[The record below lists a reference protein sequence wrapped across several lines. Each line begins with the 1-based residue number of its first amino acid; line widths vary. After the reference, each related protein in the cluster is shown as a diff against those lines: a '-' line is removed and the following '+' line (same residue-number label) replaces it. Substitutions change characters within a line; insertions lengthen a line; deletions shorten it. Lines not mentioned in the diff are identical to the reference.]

1 MSGSATKTASESWVG
16 RSVKRQ
22 EDPRLVT
29 GTGLFADDESRPDLL
44 HCAILRSPYPHA
56 RIVAI
61 DASAARAMEGV
72 ETVVTG
78 EEALAHWRPIGET
91 FEVPGMKLPV
101 VYGMA
106 VGKAVFE
113 GEPVAAVAA
122 VDRYLAEDALEA
134 IEVTY
139 EALEPV
145 MDAVWPG
152 DPGSGEPIYE
162 EWGDNVQLAWAFAH
176 GEPDRAFAEADLV
189 VSERIAV
196 HRYSAVPLE
205 PRAVL
210 ASFDPAAGTLTVR
223 ASTQVPHQSRTQ
235 YARIFGLPESA
246 VTVYAH
252 DVGGGFGSKLTVEG
266 DVIPVL
272 LSVLSGRPV
281 KWAETREEWL
291 LSAPTGSRDYV
302 HHGELALSSDG
313 RILGLRDRLIC
324 DFGCDAFVRTSGSAA
339 LLVGGAYAPGPYRI
353 ENYDFDGV
361 GVVTNK
367 SSYGAYRGYGKD
379 VANQVTERLID
390 RAADELGIDPLELR
404 RRNLVEEFPHQL
416 VTGPVIENGSF
427 RACLD
432 LLEREMDLAALRA
445 ERDRARAEGRYLGVG
460 AISVLEPSGGAFPAS
475 LFTGF
480 ETASVRLHADGTAT
494 ALTGMQPIGQ
504 GVQTT
509 YAQVVA
515 DAVGITPDDVEMVWG
530 DTRAIPHGQGSWASR
545 GASYGVSAAHEAGL
559 EVRRKLLKVAA
570 HLLEAEAEELEAR
583 DGRIWVGADPERSV
597 TVAAAADAAYYSPG
611 PYAVLPDEP
620 VPMLE
625 ASAVATN
632 PEVSWVPDELGR
644 VRLYPTHGS
653 GAIGCLVEVDAETG
667 QVEVRHVWHVGDAGR
682 IINPMVVD
690 GQIRGSAVQ
699 AFGGTM
705 FEQVA
710 YGEDGQLL
718 SKTLTDYQL
727 PNQGSV
733 PDIDVFHI
741 ETPSPI
747 TVLGT
752 KGVGEG
758 AHIGLGAA
766 LLAATE
772 DALRPLG
779 VKVLSTPLT
788 PQRVRRSIEQAES
801 R

>member
-1 MSGSATKTASESWVG
+1 MATTVTQTDSWIG
-16 RSVKRQ
+16 KSIKRH

-29 GTGLFADDESRPDLL
+29 GLGLFADDEQVPGLL
-44 HCAILRSPYPHA
+44 HCAILRSPHPHA
-56 RIVAI
+56 RIVDI
-61 DASAARAMEGV
+61 DTSRARAIPGV
-72 ETVVTG
+72 ELVITG
-78 EEALAHWRPIGET
+78 EEALEHWRPIGET

-113 GEPVAAVAA
+113 GEPVVAVAA

-139 EALEPV
+139 DVLEPV
-145 MDAVWPG
+145 MTAARPG
-152 DPGSGEPIYE
+152 EPGAGDPIYE
-162 EWGDNVQLAWAFAH
+162 GWDDNVQLAWAFAH
-176 GEPDRAFAEADLV
+176 GDPDRAFAEADVV
-189 VSERIAV
+189 VSARVGV

-210 ASFDPAAGTLTVR
+210 ANFDPAARTLTVR

-235 YARIFGLPESA
+235 YARIFGLPESS

-252 DVGGGFGSKLTVEG
+252 DVGGGFGSKLTIEG

-272 LSVLSGRPV
+272 LSVVCGRPV
-281 KWAETREEWL
+281 KWAETREEWF
-291 LSAPTGSRDYV
+291 LSAPAGSRDYV
-302 HHGELALSSDG
+302 HEGELALRADG
-313 RILGLRDRLIC
+313 TILGLRDRLVC
-324 DFGCDAFVRTSGSAA
+324 DFGCDAFVRTSGAAA

-353 ENYDFDGV
+353 ENYDFDGA
-361 GVVTNK
+361 GIVTNK

-379 VANQVTERLID
+379 IANQLIERLVD
-390 RAADELGIDPLELR
+390 RAAEELAIDPLDLR
-404 RRNLVEEFPHQL
+404 RRNLVDEFPHQL

-427 RACLD
+427 LGCLE
-432 LLEREMDLAALRA
+432 LLEEKMDIAGLRETRAAALR
-445 ERDRARAEGRYLGVG
+445 EGRYLGIG

-480 ETASVRLHADGTAT
+480 ETADVRLHADGTAT
-494 ALTGMQPIGQ
+494 ALTGMQPLGQ

-515 DAVGITPDDVEMVWG
+515 DAVGITPDDVRIIWG

-545 GASYGVSAAHEAGL
+545 GASYGVTAAHEAGL
-559 EVRRKLLKVAA
+559 EVRRKLLRVAVQ
-570 HLLEAEAEELEAR
+570 LLDADAVDELEIR
-583 DGRIWVGADPERSV
+583 NGEIWVTGAPDRRISV
-597 TVAAAADAAYYSPG
+597 ADAANAAYYSPG
-611 PYAVLPDEP
+611 PYALLRGEAI
-620 VPMLE
+620 PMLE

-632 PEVSWVPDELGR
+632 PEVSWVPDEYGR

-653 GAIGCLVEVDAETG
+653 GAIGCLVEVDPETG
-667 QVEVRHVWHVGDAGR
+667 QVTVHHVWFVGDAGR
-682 IINPMVVD
+682 LINPMVVD

-705 FEQVA
+705 FEQMA
-710 YGEDGQLL
+710 YDDEGRLL
-718 SKTLTDYQL
+718 TRTLTDYQL

-747 TVLGT
+747 TPLGT

-766 LLAATE
+766 LVAAAE

-779 VKVLSTPLT
+779 VRVDATPLT
-788 PQRVRRSIEQAES
+788 PQRVKKLIDQAAS